1 MKAKISLEQ
10 WQALIAVVE
19 EGGYAQAAEAL
30 NKSQSAISYAIQKLE
45 TQLSLRAF
53 KLEGR
58 KAALTPVGKTLYKRA
73 KHLLEDAFQ
82 LEEAGQKLAAGAEA
96 EVRIAVDT
104 LFPTHRLLDAIAQAA
119 QEFPATQ
126 FECLE
131 STLSGPGE
139 ALINGHADIAI
150 TAYPPAGTLGEA
162 IAKIE
167 LIAVAHSQHP
177 LHQLGRQLTWEDLRK
192 HRQIVVKDSGTREN
206 RDAGW
211 LGAEQRLTVTQGS
224 TALAALEKG
233 LAFSWLPKQYF
244 EKATTGSLLPLQ
256 LREGRTREVNLLLIY
271 ADRDYAGPATK
282 HIAACLSKGGDPAS
296 RSI

>member
-10 WQALIAVVE
+10 WQALVAVVE
-19 EGGYAQAAEAL
+19 EGGYSNAAEAL
-30 NKSQSAISYAIQKLE
+30 GKSQSAVSYAIQKLE

-82 LEEAGQKLAAGAEA
+82 LEDAGQRLAAGAEA

-104 LFPTHRLLDAIAQAA
+104 LFPTERMLDAIATAA
-119 QEFPATQ
+119 EDFPATQ
-126 FECLE
+126 FELLE
-131 STLSGPGE
+131 STLSGPSE
-139 ALINGHADIAI
+139 ALLCGQADIAI
-150 TAYPPAGTLGEA
+150 TAYPPPGTLGEP

-167 LIAVAHSQHP
+167 LIAVAHQQHP
-177 LHQLGRQLTWEDLRK
+177 LHQLGRELTWDDLRK
-192 HRQIVVKDSGTREN
+192 HRQVVVKDSGTREN

-224 TALAALEKG
+224 TALAVLEKG
-233 LAFSWLPKQYF
+233 LAFSWLPTQYIHR
-244 EKATTGSLLPLQ
+244 AATGSLAPLP
-256 LREGRTREVNLLLIY
+256 LREGQTRTVNLLLVY

-282 HIAACLSKGGDPAS
+282 AVASALLSGF
-296 RSI
+296 